1 MGSKVAEKAES
12 GIHSNRMGGRIH
24 ASGEKSDGQDTA
36 ASRPMDRAGGAGE
49 LEEASTEK
57 GHADGELSSA
67 PARARA
73 IGKGEGG
80 VDQWRQSLW

>member
-1 MGSKVAEKAES
+1 
-12 GIHSNRMGGRIH
+12 
-24 ASGEKSDGQDTA
+24 
-36 ASRPMDRAGGAGE
+36 MDRAGGAGE

-80 VDQWRQSLW
+80 VDQERAALSSPLSSMPPSPLTSLSYDPF